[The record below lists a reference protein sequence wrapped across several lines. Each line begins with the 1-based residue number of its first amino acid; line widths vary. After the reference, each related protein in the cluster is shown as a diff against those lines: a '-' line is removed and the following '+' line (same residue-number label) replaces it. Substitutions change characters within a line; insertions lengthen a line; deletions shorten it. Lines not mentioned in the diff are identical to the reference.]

1 MRLPWILPIAAV
13 VATLAHAAPPASNA
27 LSCPIDAA
35 RDAAQAAEQ
44 AAGPRAS
51 TRPVV
56 DTTGCLVSVQA
67 LRPGVRLYD
76 LRERDAFV
84 EFHLPGAQ
92 NARLFDLA
100 SMPSVDGGDFVA
112 YDAGRLRA
120 DALATCEQLRAVG
133 LRKARVLDGGIAAWA
148 QVHDRSRG
156 LQLNRLGDEEVA
168 TLLRDRA
175 TRAVVL
181 AEPLRP
187 ALGAPA
193 AATRPARTVL
203 LADAQTST
211 AAIAAKLAAAP
222 ATFYW
227 IGTPERLQA
236 LLAAQVALERK
247 REAGPA
253 QSSACSAL

>member
-1 MRLPWILPIAAV
+1 
-13 VATLAHAAPPASNA
+13 
-27 LSCPIDAA
+27 
-35 RDAAQAAEQ
+35 
-44 AAGPRAS
+44 
-51 TRPVV
+51 
-56 DTTGCLVSVQA
+56 
-67 LRPGVRLYD
+67 
-76 LRERDAFV
+76 
-84 EFHLPGAQ
+84 
-92 NARLFDLA
+92 
-100 SMPSVDGGDFVA
+100 
-112 YDAGRLRA
+112 
-120 DALATCEQLRAVG
+120 
-133 LRKARVLDGGIAAWA
+133 
-148 QVHDRSRG
+148 
-156 LQLNRLGDEEVA
+156 
-168 TLLRDRA
+168 
-175 TRAVVL
+175 VL